1 MIGKSISHYKI
12 VEKLGEGGMGEVYLA
27 EDTRLGRMVALKF
40 LPADYADDDD
50 FRARFKREARAAAAL
65 NHPNIVTIHEVSEH
79 NGIPFIAM
87 EYVQG
92 HSLKEVIAGADLSL
106 EKVLDL
112 AVQMTQG
119 IAAAHAAG
127 VIHRDVKPQ
136 NVIVDSQ
143 GRVRILDFGLAVL
156 KADSMITRTD
166 STYGTVAYMSPEQTQ
181 KADIDHRSDIFS
193 VGIVLYE
200 MITGRQPFRGDHHA
214 AIMYSIVNETPE
226 PLARYK
232 AGVPDA
238 LQRIVEKALR
248 KEPDTRYQSA
258 DDMLAD
264 LKELQ
269 RETTSTQPLRFAGK
283 SGGRRSRA
291 GMIAGVFLT
300 AAVILVAALFLF
312 DRFMT
317 DDSTAPVASSG
328 ASWKGSVAVLP
339 FRDFSPEGD
348 QDYFC
353 HGMTDAIINK
363 LASIKDLKI
372 ISLSS
377 AMRYKDAER
386 DLKTIGQEL
395 GVSTILEG
403 SIQKEEDRIRLSAQ
417 LINVADDAHL
427 WSATYDRRLESVFAI
442 QDEISQAIVD
452 VLKLRL
458 LGDEGTYFAKRYTDN
473 LEAYNAYAQGRFLWN
488 KRTEQHLMRS
498 IDYFERAIE
507 LDPNYAL
514 AYAALADAWGVLP
527 SNIGYPLDEAVA
539 RAKEAARKAIE
550 IDDELA
556 EAHASL
562 GLAFMV
568 EKDFE
573 SAEPEFLRAIELN
586 PGYAYAHYWY
596 SMTLDNQRKH
606 DEALAELEAAYEL
619 DPLSVVILNYL
630 AGKRGASSRFEE
642 AMELYER
649 ALEIEPTRMATY
661 ENAAAVY
668 LEMEEPERA
677 VDLYRRAMEV
687 DTTFK
692 QGHIRIAYAY
702 GHMGRYDEAIEEALS
717 GVELMP
723 EAPNAYDSLGDIYA
737 MAGDLESAIE
747 SFQKAVEVEP
757 SFDGSLLKLAACRVL
772 AGDYAEARQSYD
784 LLATTELVHKE
795 PAAYAGEWFI
805 PLYQGKISEALQLV
819 GERPSREAA
828 AKAGPI
834 DAFNHSIVRFL
845 AYLEL
850 EEYDRM
856 LEEIGLIRELLDAV
870 GSDNVTRMRD
880 AEAVCLAAKGEIAAA
895 EDTLTSWQSDI
906 DMQSPYYS
914 ADYWKAR
921 GIIELIK
928 GDAPSAIPYL
938 KRGLTKA
945 SRPVFEA
952 HLFLGQA
959 YLEAG
964 QPEEAVGVL
973 EKIVNRY
980 EVGRASYPTWSVRT
994 HYYMARAYEESGRT
1008 QKAVEQYARFLE
1020 IWADAD
1026 QGISDVEDARERLEN
1041 LRAGQGR
1048 PHSSEN

>member
-1 MIGKSISHYKI
+1 MIGKSISHYRI
-12 VEKLGEGGMGEVYLA
+12 VDKLGEGGMGEVYLA

-40 LPADYADDDD
+40 LPADYADDDE
-50 FRARFKREARAAAAL
+50 FRTRFKREARAAAAL
-65 NHPNIVTIHEVSEH
+65 NHPNIVTIHEVSEY

-106 EKVLDL
+106 EKVMDL
-112 AVQMTQG
+112 AIQMTQG

-181 KADIDHRSDIFS
+181 KADVDHRSDIFS

-200 MITGRQPFRGDHHA
+200 MITRRPPFRGDHHA

-232 AGVPDA
+232 AGVPDT

-248 KEPDTRYQSA
+248 KEPETRYQSA

-269 RETTSTQPLRFAGK
+269 RETTSTQVSRAAGAP
-283 SGGRRSRA
+283 GERRSRA
-291 GMIAGVFLT
+291 GLIAGVFVT
-300 AAVILVAALFLF
+300 VAIILVAAQFFL

-317 DDSTAPVASSG
+317 DDTTALVPPAG
-328 ASWKGSVAVLP
+328 GSWKGSVAVLP

-348 QDYFC
+348 QEYFC

-377 AMRYKDAER
+377 AMRYKDTDR
-386 DLKTIGQEL
+386 NLRTIGREL

-458 LGDEGTYFAKRYTDN
+458 LGDEGAYFAKRYTDN
-473 LEAYNAYAQGRFLWN
+473 LDAYNAYAQGRFLWN
-488 KRTEQHLMRS
+488 KRTEQHLMKS
-498 IDYFERAIE
+498 IEYFDRAIE

-527 SNIGYPLDEAVA
+527 SNIGYPLDDAVA
-539 RAKEAARKAIE
+539 KAKEAARKAIE

-568 EKDFE
+568 EEDYE

-596 SMTLDNQRKH
+596 SMTLDNQARH

-630 AGKRGASSRFEE
+630 AGKRGASADFDE

-661 ENAAAVY
+661 ENAAAVC

-677 VDLYRRAMEV
+677 VDVYRRAMEV

-692 QGHIRIAYAY
+692 QGQIRIAYTY
-702 GHMGRYDEAIEEALS
+702 GHMGRYDEAIEAALRA
-717 GVELMP
+717 VVQMP
-723 EAPNAYDSLGDIYA
+723 LEPNAYDTLGEIYA

-747 SFQKAVEVEP
+747 SFEKAVELEP
-757 SFDGSLLKLAACRVL
+757 SFDGSLMKLAACRVW
-772 AGDYAEARQSYD
+772 AGDYPGARQSYD
-784 LLATTELVHKE
+784 LLAKTEILHTE
-795 PAAYAGEWFI
+795 PGAYTGEWFI
-805 PLYQGKISEALQLV
+805 PLYQGKIGEALKLV

-828 AKAGPI
+828 AKADPM
-834 DAFNHSIVRFL
+834 DAFNHSIVRIL

-850 EEYDRM
+850 EEYDRV
-856 LEEIGLIRELLDAV
+856 LDEISRVREMLDAV
-870 GSDNVTRMRD
+870 GSKDVTRMRD
-880 AEAVCLAAKGEIAAA
+880 VEAVCLAASGEIAAA
-895 EDTLTSWQSDI
+895 EDTLASWLGDI
-906 DMQSPYYS
+906 DLHNPYHD
-914 ADYWKAR
+914 ADYQKVR
-921 GIIELIK
+921 GLIELIK
-928 GDAPSAIPYL
+928 GDARAAIPYL
-938 KRGLTKA
+938 ERALTRA
-945 SRPVFEA
+945 SKPVFEA
-952 HLFLGQA
+952 HLFLGEA

-964 QPEEAVGVL
+964 RPEEAVRVL
-973 EKIVNRY
+973 EKILHRY
-980 EVGRASYPTWSVRT
+980 DIRRASYPSWSVKV
-994 HYYMARAYEESGRT
+994 HYYMARAYEEAGRA
-1008 QKAVEQYARFLE
+1008 QEAIEQYEKFLE

-1026 QGISDVEDARERLEN
+1026 RRISDVEDARERLRN
-1041 LRAGQGR
+1041 LRAGQGQLQ
-1048 PHSSEN
+1048 SSES